1 MAGTKVGVGEV
12 EEVGEG
18 EAKRSVPHELEA
30 LVRGVIREG
39 RVGEGFHQER
49 RLAEGVAKKVLDL
62 RHGRHHIA
70 VILRL
75 RRRLGVRR
83 THCDVI
89 ALRRVGRRSAVP
101 F

>member
-1 MAGTKVGVGEV
+1 MAGAKVGVGEV

-18 EAKRSVPHELEA
+18 EAKRSVPDELEA
-30 LVRGVIREG
+30 LVRGVVREG

-49 RLAEGVAKKVLDL
+49 RLAEGVAEKVLDL

-70 VILRL
+70 VILH
-75 RRRLGVRR
+75 RRLGVRR
-83 THCDVI
+83 THFDVI
-89 ALRRVGRRSAVP
+89 RRRAGRWSVVP